1 MTDWDAVERL
11 RSKGWD
17 WDRIAG
23 DPKVDFHAEESAGE
37 PGRALRALYYQ
48 RRSRQQRRPSKGSK
62 AEREADSKDPSRPKW
77 SLARIGFLCAPLF
90 AVWLLIAYLYPS
102 PVGVYITAF
111 PTLLFLFIVA
121 VGVLCFGLLR
131 SVDKW
136 TTTYRNALIMGAVAG
151 LVIAGIAGL
160 ASVAAGC
167 PSLTPNVS
175 GEPSQWEKANN
186 PAWTSGGSPVFFF
199 YGSIACPYCSA
210 SSWAMY
216 LALSRFGT
224 VSGFSY
230 GYSSPTDPAGP
241 NTPEI
246 ILAGTSYQSQ
256 YIALDVAEAT
266 DPTTITYPAITS
278 CVEQA
283 YVSTYGSGGIPFN
296 VINGIYLHS
305 GTLVQPSALHGL
317 TTTQVQG
324 QLANQSG
331 PAWDA
336 ISGPSYALEAFMVKA
351 DGGRPASVAS
361 DPNVASILSQIT

>member
-62 AEREADSKDPSRPKW
+62 AERDADAKDPSRPKW
-77 SLARIGFLCAPLF
+77 SLARVGYLLTPLF
-90 AVWLLIAYLYPS
+90 AVWLLLAYLYPS
-102 PVGVYITAF
+102 PVGVYVTAF

-121 VGVLCFGLLR
+121 LGVLCFGLLR

-136 TTTYRNALIMGAVAG
+136 TTVYRNAVIMGAVAG
-151 LVIAGIAGL
+151 LALAAIFGL

-175 GEPSQWEKANN
+175 AEPSNWEKANN

-210 SSWAMY
+210 SSWSMY
-216 LALSRFGT
+216 LALQKFGSL
-224 VSGFSY
+224 SGYSF
-230 GYSSPTDPAGP
+230 GYSSPTDQAGP

-256 YIALDVAEAT
+256 YIAMDVAEAT
-266 DPTTITYPAITS
+266 DPTTITYPTIS
-278 CVEQA
+278 NCVEQA
-283 YVSTYGSGGIPFN
+283 YVSTYSAGIPFN
-296 VINGIYLHS
+296 VVNGIYIHT
-305 GTLVQPSALHGL
+305 GTMVQPSALHGM
-317 TTTQVQG
+317 TTSQVLG
-324 QLANQSG
+324 QISNQSG

-336 ISGPSYALEAFMVKA
+336 VSGPSYVLEAFMVKA
-351 DGGRPASVAS
+351 CGCSPPSGVAT
-361 DPNVASILSQIT
+361 DPNVTTILTQIH